1 MTPLEDLITRAVR
14 EDGLEE
20 LVVRVS
26 AYAHLAEA
34 IGEPAAWQ
42 AIARY
47 RGRMAGPWGVGIR
60 ANPAAAIRAALDA
73 GRTEAKPAAPED
85 VFG

>member
-1 MTPLEDLITRAVR
+1 MTALEDLIAQAVR
-14 EDGLEE
+14 DDGLEE

-26 AYAHLAEA
+26 AYAHLAAA

-42 AIARY
+42 AVAKY
-47 RGRMAGPWGVGIR
+47 RGRMSGPWGVGVR
-60 ANPAAAIRAALDA
+60 ANPAAAIRAALEA
-73 GRTEAKPAAPED
+73 GRAKPAAPED